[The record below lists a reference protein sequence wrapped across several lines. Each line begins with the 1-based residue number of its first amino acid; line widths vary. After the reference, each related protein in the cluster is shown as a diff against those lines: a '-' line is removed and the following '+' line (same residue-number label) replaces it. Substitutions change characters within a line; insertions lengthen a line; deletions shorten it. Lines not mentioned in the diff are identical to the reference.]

1 MNALVAMLC
10 GFIAENFPDI
20 QVMIF
25 AGVPSL
31 IWGAAC
37 LWVAGA
43 LKPFRLTARTIF
55 SFCLSQAGSHPF
67 CSRSDSRR
75 SRNSESSRKTGLSVA
90 FVVDGVGSRHERQ
103 GYGELGTALGAS
115 SQRTTA
121 LQCLSLSMQIERG
134 GPRRLLCANESRWR
148 DGPHHLRAIQRI
160 LS

>member
-1 MNALVAMLC
+1 VNALVAMLC

-55 SFCLSQAGSHPF
+55 PSACPKRARIRFV
-67 CSRSDSRR
+67 R
-75 SRNSESSRKTGLSVA
+75 GLIP
-90 FVVDGVGSRHERQ
+90 DGVGIVKVV
-103 GYGELGTALGAS
+103 GKPV
-115 SQRTTA
+115 
-121 LQCLSLSMQIERG
+121 CLL
-134 GPRRLLCANESRWR
+134 
-148 DGPHHLRAIQRI
+148 HLWWMG
-160 LS
+160 